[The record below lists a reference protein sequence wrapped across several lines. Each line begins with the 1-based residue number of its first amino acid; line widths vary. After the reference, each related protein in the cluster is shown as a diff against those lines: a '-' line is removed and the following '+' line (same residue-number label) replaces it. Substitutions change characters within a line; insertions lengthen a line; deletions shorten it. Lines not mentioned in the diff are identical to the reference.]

1 MSTLLLN
8 PPQPLERTV
17 SSMPSF
23 LEELLAEQQDL
34 TAVERFSQFHE
45 GASQPLQARYYSALL
60 PASPPG
66 PGEQYAFEVELDS
79 CSGCKACVT
88 ACHSLNGLD
97 EDETWRE
104 VGLLHGGSALLP
116 VLQHVTTAC
125 HHCLDPACMNVC
137 PTRAYEKDPV
147 TGIVKHLDDQCFGC
161 QYCILAC
168 PYEVPKYNAKR
179 GIVRK
184 CDMCSQRL
192 AVGEAPACVQA
203 CPHEAIRITTVKKSD
218 VAADCEVDSFL
229 PGAPDP
235 QYTQPTTNYKSSR
248 PLPRNTLPAD
258 YHSVQAEHAH
268 WPLIIMLVL
277 TQLSV
282 GAFLVGQVLHTNLLG
297 STALAQVLPV
307 HALSALGFGLLSL
320 AAATLH
326 LGRPLLAY
334 RAVLGLRHSWL
345 SREIVAFGV
354 FATLAAVYAAVL
366 WFGASR
372 VTSDE
377 SRVPEIR
384 QPQAVSVSSPPP
396 VFGETNTAGE
406 RARVRGLNG
415 ENAFPLEHASSAD
428 PQPSTFDP
436 QPITNRPPHPNP
448 LPSKAGGEGT
458 RNWLVSLL
466 GAAVVAAGLTGVF
479 CSMMIYVY
487 TRRPFWGGSRTF
499 VKFSLTTVWLGL
511 SAVLTVSL
519 VAAGLSDSL
528 GVGEL
533 MADYGR
539 WLCHGVIYVA
549 AAKML
554 YEASLFRHLA
564 SKQATPL
571 NRSARLMVGDLV
583 VWSRWRFAAG
593 VIGGLLLPLVMLNQP
608 ATAPGATLAA
618 LGFASFGLSVL
629 GETLERTLFFTA
641 AVAPRMPGALKT

>member
-8 PPQPLERTV
+8 PPLPRERTV
-17 SSMPSF
+17 SPMPSF

-34 TAVERFSQFHE
+34 TAVERFSQFHT

-66 PGEQYAFEVELDS
+66 PGEQYAFEVDLDS

-97 EDETWRE
+97 EDEAWRE
-104 VGLLHGGSALLP
+104 VGLLHGGSASLP

-125 HHCLDPACMNVC
+125 HHCLDPACLNVC
-137 PTRAYEKDPV
+137 PTRAYEKDAI

-203 CPHEAIRITTVKKSD
+203 CPHEAIRITTVRKSD

-258 YHSVQAEHAH
+258 YYAVQAEHAH

-282 GAFLVGQVLHTNLLG
+282 GAFLVGQVLHANLLG

-334 RAVLGLRHSWL
+334 RAILGLRHSWL
-345 SREIVAFGV
+345 SREIVAFGI
-354 FATLAAVYAAVL
+354 FAKLAAVYATVL
-366 WFGASR
+366 WFF
-372 VTSDE
+372 
-377 SRVPEIR
+377 
-384 QPQAVSVSSPPP
+384 PQLEATAWPLVLGGSV
-396 VFGETNTAGE
+396 VTAGL
-406 RARVRGLNG
+406 A
-415 ENAFPLEHASSAD
+415 
-428 PQPSTFDP
+428 
-436 QPITNRPPHPNP
+436 
-448 LPSKAGGEGT
+448 
-458 RNWLVSLL
+458 
-466 GAAVVAAGLTGVF
+466 GVF
-479 CSMMIYVY
+479 CSIMIYVY
-487 TRRPFWGGSRTF
+487 TRRPFWSGSLTF

-519 VAAGLSDSL
+519 VAAGLIDSL
-528 GVGEL
+528 GVREL

-539 WLCHGVIYVA
+539 WLCHGIIYVA
-549 AAKML
+549 AAKLL
-554 YEASLFRHLA
+554 YEAAFFRHLA
-564 SKQATPL
+564 SKQSTPL
-571 NRSARLMVGDLV
+571 NRSARLMVGELA
-583 VWSRWRFAAG
+583 VWSRCRFAAG
-593 VIGGLLLPLVMLNQP
+593 IVGGMLLPLVMLNQS
-608 ATAPGATLAA
+608 ATVPGATIAGIGL
-618 LGFASFGLSVL
+618 ASFVLSLL

>member
-34 TAVERFSQFHE
+34 TAVERFSQFHT

-66 PGEQYAFEVELDS
+66 PGEQYAFEVNLDS

-104 VGLLHGGSALLP
+104 VGLLHGGSASLP

-203 CPHEAIRITTVKKSD
+203 CPHEAIRITTVNKND
-218 VAADCEVDSFL
+218 VAANCEVDSFL

-258 YHSVQAEHAH
+258 YHSVQSEHAH
-268 WPLIIMLVL
+268 WPLIVMLVL

-282 GAFLVGQVLHTNLLG
+282 GAFLIGELLHANLLG
-297 STALAQVLPV
+297 STALAHVLPV
-307 HALSALGFGLLSL
+307 HVLSALGFGLLSL

-334 RAVLGLRHSWL
+334 RAVLGLRYSWL

-354 FATLAAVYAAVL
+354 FAKLAAVYAAML
-366 WFGASR
+366 WFGAGSGELGSI
-372 VTSDE
+372 TL
-377 SRVPEIR
+377 VP
-384 QPQAVSVSSPPP
+384 SPPSS
-396 VFGETNTAGE
+396 GE
-406 RARVRGLNG
+406 RARVRGLN
-415 ENAFPLEHASSAD
+415 EEHAPPIANDARREGFNISSGPFA
-428 PQPSTFDP
+428 SS
-436 QPITNRPPHPNP
+436 PPHPSP
-448 LPSKAGGEGT
+448 LPLKAGGEGT
-458 RNWLVSLL
+458 GKDTTGRDWLVSLL

-479 CSMMIYVY
+479 CSMMIYVC
-487 TRRPFWGGSRTF
+487 TQRPFWSGSRTF

-519 VAAGLSDSL
+519 VAAGFRESLS
-528 GVGEL
+528 VHEL

-539 WLCHGVIYVA
+539 WLCQGIVYVA
-549 AAKML
+549 AAKLL
-554 YEASLFRHLA
+554 YEMSLFRHLA

-571 NRSARLMVGDLV
+571 NRSARLMVGELG
-583 VWSRWRFAAG
+583 VWSRGRFAVG
-593 VIGGLLLPLVMLNQP
+593 VIGGLLLPLVMLNQS
-608 ATAPGATLAA
+608 ATVPGATIAA
-618 LGFASFGLSVL
+618 LGLASFALSLL

>member
-1 MSTLLLN
+1 MTALLTSSQSL
-8 PPQPLERTV
+8 QRTV
-17 SSMPSF
+17 SPMPSF

-34 TAVERFSQFHE
+34 TAVERFSQFHR

-66 PGEQYAFEVELDS
+66 PGEQYAFEVNLDS

-97 EDETWRE
+97 ENETWRE

-125 HHCLDPACMNVC
+125 HHCLDPACMNAC

-203 CPHEAIRITTVKKSD
+203 CPHEAIRIAVVKKSD
-218 VAADCEVDSFL
+218 VAADCEVNSFL

-235 QYTQPTTNYKSSR
+235 RYTQPTTNYKSSR
-248 PLPRNTLPAD
+248 SLPRNTLPAD
-258 YHSVQAEHAH
+258 YHAVHAEHAH

-282 GAFLVGQVLHTNLLG
+282 GAFLVGEVLHANVLG
-297 STALAQVLPV
+297 STTLAHVLPV

-334 RAVLGLRHSWL
+334 RAVLGLRYSWL
-345 SREIVAFGV
+345 SREIVAFGL
-354 FATLAAVYAAVL
+354 FAKLAAIYAAML
-366 WFGASR
+366 WFGG
-372 VTSDE
+372 E
-377 SRVPEIR
+377 PLI
-384 QPQAVSVSSPPP
+384 PSPP
-396 VFGETNTAGE
+396 TAGE
-406 RARVRGLNG
+406 KASVRGTTG
-415 ENAFPLEHASSAD
+415 EQMPPNTNEVVREAFDTSEP
-428 PQPSTFDP
+428 
-436 QPITNRPPHPNP
+436 PITISPPHPDP
-448 LPSKAGGEGT
+448 LPPKAGGEGT
-458 RNWLVSLL
+458 RGLFIYLL
-466 GAAVVAAGLTGVF
+466 GAAVVAAGLFGVF

-487 TRRPFWGGSRTF
+487 TRRPFWSGSQTF
-499 VKFSLTTVWLGL
+499 VKFSLTTLWLGL

-519 VAAGLSDSL
+519 LSAGFSDMLSVRD
-528 GVGEL
+528 L

-539 WLCHGVIYVA
+539 WLCHGIISVA
-549 AAKML
+549 AAKL
-554 YEASLFRHLA
+554 LFEASLFGHLV

-571 NRSARLMVGDLV
+571 NRSARLMVGELA
-583 VWSRWRFAAG
+583 VWSRCRFAAG
-593 VIGGLLLPLVMLNQP
+593 AIGGLALPFLMLNQS
-608 ATAPGATLAA
+608 ATTPGAAIAA
-618 LGFASFGLSVL
+618 IGLASFGLSII

>member
-1 MSTLLLN
+1 MSSLLDK
-8 PPQPLERTV
+8 PPLASPSQPMRTV
-17 SSMPSF
+17 SPMPSF
-23 LEELLAEQQDL
+23 LEELLADQQDL
-34 TAVERFSQFHE
+34 TAVERFSQFHA
-45 GASQPLQARYYSALL
+45 GAAQPLQARYYSTLL

-66 PGEQYAFEVELDS
+66 PGEQYAFEVDLDS

-97 EDETWRE
+97 ENETWRD
-104 VGLLHGGSALLP
+104 VGLLHGGSAMLP

-203 CPHEAIRITTVKKSD
+203 CPHEAIQIAVVKQSD
-218 VAADCEVDSFL
+218 VAADCEVNSFL

-258 YHSVQAEHAH
+258 YHAVQAEHAH

-282 GAFLVGQVLHTNLLG
+282 GAFLVGELLHANLLG
-297 STALAQVLPV
+297 STSLAHVLPI
-307 HALSALGFGLLSL
+307 HALSALAFGVLSL

-345 SREIVAFGV
+345 SREIVAFGI
-354 FATLAAVYAAVL
+354 FAKLAAIYATVL
-366 WFGASR
+366 WFGGSR

-377 SRVPEIR
+377 SRVPVIR
-384 QPQAVSVSSPPP
+384 QPQAVSVPSPPS
-396 VFGETNTAGE
+396 GTAALSGRE
-406 RARVRGLNG
+406 RARQ
-415 ENAFPLEHASSAD
+415 EKTEEPLTLALS
-428 PQPSTFDP
+428 PQS
-436 QPITNRPPHPNP
+436 R
-448 LPSKAGGEGT
+448 GEGT
-458 RNWLVSLL
+458 RDATAWWLPLL
-466 GAAVVAAGLTGVF
+466 GGSVVAAGLAGVF
-479 CSMMIYVY
+479 CSMMIYVF
-487 TRRPFWGGSRTF
+487 TQRPFWSGSRTF

-511 SAVLTVSL
+511 STVLTVSL

-528 GVGEL
+528 GVREL
-533 MADYGR
+533 MSDYGR
-539 WLCHGVIYVA
+539 WLCQGIVCVA
-549 AAKML
+549 SAKLL
-554 YEASLFRHLA
+554 YEASLFGHLA

-571 NRSARLMVGDLV
+571 NRSARLMMGELV
-583 VWSRWRFAAG
+583 VWTQCRFAAG
-593 VIGGLLLPLVMLNQP
+593 VIGGIILPLMMLNQP
-608 ATAPGATLAA
+608 ADVPGATLAA
-618 LGFASFGLSVL
+618 LGLASFGLSL
-629 GETLERTLFFTA
+629 IGETLERTLFFTA

>member
-1 MSTLLLN
+1 
-8 PPQPLERTV
+8 
-17 SSMPSF
+17 MPSF
-23 LEELLAEQQDL
+23 LEELLADQQDL
-34 TAVERFSQFHE
+34 TAVERFSQFHSST
-45 GASQPLQARYYSALL
+45 AQPLQARYYSTLL

-66 PGEQYAFEVELDS
+66 PGEQYAFEVDLDS

-97 EDETWRE
+97 ENETWRD
-104 VGLLHGGSALLP
+104 VGLLHGGTALLP

-203 CPHEAIRITTVKKSD
+203 CPQEAIRIAVVKQSD

-229 PGAPDP
+229 PGAPHP
-235 QYTQPTTNYKSSR
+235 QFTQPTTNYKSSR

-258 YHSVQAEHAH
+258 YHAVQSEHAH

-282 GAFLVGQVLHTNLLG
+282 GAFLVGQVLHANLLG
-297 STALAQVLPV
+297 SSSLAHVLPI
-307 HALSALGFGLLSL
+307 HALSALGFGVLSL

-354 FATLAAVYAAVL
+354 FAMLAAVYAAVL
-366 WFGASR
+366 WFF
-372 VTSDE
+372 
-377 SRVPEIR
+377 PELE
-384 QPQAVSVSSPPP
+384 AT
-396 VFGETNTAGE
+396 EW
-406 RARVRGLNG
+406 
-415 ENAFPLEHASSAD
+415 PL
-428 PQPSTFDP
+428 
-436 QPITNRPPHPNP
+436 I
-448 LPSKAGGEGT
+448 LGGG
-458 RNWLVSLL
+458 
-466 GAAVVAAGLTGVF
+466 VVAAGLVGVF

-487 TRRPFWGGSRTF
+487 TQRPFWSGSRTF
-499 VKFSLTTVWLGL
+499 VTFSLTTVWLGL
-511 SAVLTVSL
+511 STVLAVSL
-519 VAAGLSDSL
+519 VAAGFSETLD
-528 GVGEL
+528 VRAL

-539 WLCHGVIYVA
+539 WLCHGIVYVA
-549 AAKML
+549 VAKLL

-571 NRSARLMVGDLV
+571 NRSARLMVGELG
-583 VWSRWRFAAG
+583 VWSRGRFVAG
-593 VIGGLLLPLVMLNQP
+593 VIGGIILPLMMLYQP
-608 ATAPGATLAA
+608 ADVPGATLAA
-618 LGFASFGLSVL
+618 FGLASFGLSL
-629 GETLERTLFFTA
+629 IGETLERTLFFTA

>member
-1 MSTLLLN
+1 MVGSGSQEVIQTIVLFSLFCLATHYPPSTTHPMSALLLN
-8 PPQPLERTV
+8 QSLPRERTV
-17 SSMPSF
+17 SPMPSF

-34 TAVERFSQFHE
+34 TAVERFSQFHT
-45 GASQPLQARYYSALL
+45 GASQPLQARYYSTLL

-66 PGEQYAFEVELDS
+66 PGEQYAFEVDLDS

-97 EDETWRE
+97 EDESWRE
-104 VGLLHGGSALLP
+104 VGLLHGGSASLP

-137 PTRAYEKDPV
+137 PTRAYEKDSV

-203 CPHEAIRITTVKKSD
+203 CPHEAISITTVKKSD

-235 QYTQPTTNYKSSR
+235 QYTQPTTNYKSLR

-258 YHSVQAEHAH
+258 YHSVQAGHAH

-282 GAFLVGQVLHTNLLG
+282 GAFLVGQVLHANRLG

-320 AAATLH
+320 SAATLH

-334 RAVLGLRHSWL
+334 RALLGLRHSWL

-354 FATLAAVYAAVL
+354 FATLAAVYATVL
-366 WFGASR
+366 WFF
-372 VTSDE
+372 
-377 SRVPEIR
+377 
-384 QPQAVSVSSPPP
+384 PQL
-396 VFGETNTAGE
+396 ETT
-406 RARVRGLNG
+406 VW
-415 ENAFPLEHASSAD
+415 PLA
-428 PQPSTFDP
+428 
-436 QPITNRPPHPNP
+436 
-448 LPSKAGGEGT
+448 LGGG
-458 RNWLVSLL
+458 
-466 GAAVVAAGLTGVF
+466 VVAAGLTGVF

-487 TRRPFWGGSRTF
+487 TRRPFWSGSQTF

-519 VAAGLSDSL
+519 MAAGLSDSL
-528 GVGEL
+528 SLREL

-539 WLCHGVIYVA
+539 WLCHAIVYVA
-549 AAKML
+549 AAKLL
-554 YEASLFRHLA
+554 YEVSFFRHLA
-564 SKQATPL
+564 SKQVTPL
-571 NRSARLMVGDLV
+571 NRSARLMVGELA
-583 VWSRWRFAAG
+583 VWSRCRFAVGA
-593 VIGGLLLPLVMLNQP
+593 IGGLLLPLVMLNQS
-608 ATAPGATLAA
+608 ATVPGPTIAGIGL
-618 LGFASFGLSVL
+618 ASFALSLL

>member
-1 MSTLLLN
+1 MTALLTS
-8 PPQPLERTV
+8 PPPPLERTV
-17 SSMPSF
+17 SLMPSF

-34 TAVERFSQFHE
+34 TAVERFSQFHT

-66 PGEQYAFEVELDS
+66 PEEQYAFEVDLDS

-104 VGLLHGGSALLP
+104 VGLLHGGSAALP

-125 HHCLDPACMNVC
+125 HHCLDPACLNAC
-137 PTRAYEKDPV
+137 PTNAYEKDPV

-184 CDMCSQRL
+184 CDMCSDRL

-203 CPHEAIRITTVKKSD
+203 CPNEAIRIRTVKKSD
-218 VAADCEVDSFL
+218 VTADCEADSFL

-235 QYTQPTTNYKSSR
+235 QFTQPTTNYKSSR

-258 YHSVQAEHAH
+258 YYAVQAGHAH

-282 GAFLVGQVLHTNLLG
+282 GAFLVGELLHANLLG
-297 STALAQVLPV
+297 STSLAHVLPI
-307 HALSALGFGLLSL
+307 HALSALGFGVLSL

-345 SREIVAFGV
+345 SREIVAFAL
-354 FATLAAVYAAVL
+354 FAKLAAIYAAML
-366 WFGASR
+366 WFY
-372 VTSDE
+372 
-377 SRVPEIR
+377 
-384 QPQAVSVSSPPP
+384 PQLA
-396 VFGETNTAGE
+396 TTAW
-406 RARVRGLNG
+406 
-415 ENAFPLEHASSAD
+415 PLV
-428 PQPSTFDP
+428 
-436 QPITNRPPHPNP
+436 
-448 LPSKAGGEGT
+448 LGG
-458 RNWLVSLL
+458 S
-466 GAAVVAAGLTGVF
+466 VVAAGLAGVF
-479 CSMMIYVY
+479 CSIMIYVY
-487 TRRPFWGGSRTF
+487 TRRPFWSGSQTF

-519 VAAGLSDSL
+519 VAAGLSSAIEIH
-528 GVGEL
+528 EL

-539 WLCHGVIYVA
+539 WLCHGIIDVA
-549 AAKML
+549 AAKLL
-554 YEASLFRHLA
+554 YEVSFFRHLA
-564 SKQATPL
+564 SKQSTPL
-571 NRSARLMVGDLV
+571 NRSARLMVGELA
-583 VWSRWRFAAG
+583 VWSRGRFAAG
-593 VIGGLLLPLVMLNQP
+593 AIGGLVLPLLMLNQS
-608 ATAPGATLAA
+608 ATTPGATIAAMGLAA
-618 LGFASFGLSVL
+618 CGLSL
-629 GETLERTLFFTA
+629 IGETLERTLFFTA
-641 AVAPRMPGALKT
+641 SVTPHMPGALKT

>member
-1 MSTLLLN
+1 MSTILES
-8 PPQPLERTV
+8 QPLPKRML
-17 SSMPSF
+17 SPLPSF

-34 TAVERFSQFHE
+34 TAVERFSQFHS
-45 GASQPLQARYYSALL
+45 GTSQPLQARYYSTLL

-66 PGEQYAFEVELDS
+66 PGEQYAFEVDLDS

-97 EDETWRE
+97 ETETWRE
-104 VGLLHGGSALLP
+104 VGLLHGGSASLP
-116 VLQHVTTAC
+116 VIQHVTTAC
-125 HHCLDPACMNVC
+125 HHCLDPACMNGC
-137 PTRAYEKDPV
+137 PTRAYEKDEV

-235 QYTQPTTNYKSSR
+235 RYTQPTTNYKSSR

-282 GAFLVGQVLHTNLLG
+282 GAFLVGQVLHTNLFG

-354 FATLAAVYAAVL
+354 FAKLAAVYAVVL
-366 WFGASR
+366 WFYPQL
-372 VTSDE
+372 DE
-377 SRVPEIR
+377 TPWPLVLGG
-384 QPQAVSVSSPPP
+384 SV
-396 VFGETNTAGE
+396 VTAGL
-406 RARVRGLNG
+406 A
-415 ENAFPLEHASSAD
+415 
-428 PQPSTFDP
+428 
-436 QPITNRPPHPNP
+436 
-448 LPSKAGGEGT
+448 
-458 RNWLVSLL
+458 
-466 GAAVVAAGLTGVF
+466 GVF
-479 CSMMIYVY
+479 CSIMIYVY
-487 TRRPFWGGSRTF
+487 TQRPFWSGSQTF

-519 VAAGLSDSL
+519 IAAGLSDSL
-528 GVGEL
+528 GVREL
-533 MADYGR
+533 MSDYGR
-539 WLCHGVIYVA
+539 WLCHGIIYAA
-549 AAKML
+549 AAKLL
-554 YEASLFRHLA
+554 YEAALFRHLA

-571 NRSARLMVGDLV
+571 NRSARLMVGELA
-583 VWSRWRFAAG
+583 VWSRCRFAAG
-593 VIGGLLLPLVMLNQP
+593 IIGGLLLPLVMLNQS
-608 ATAPGATLAA
+608 ATVSGTTIAGIGL
-618 LGFASFGLSVL
+618 ASFVFSLL

>member
-1 MSTLLLN
+1 MSALLTSS
-8 PPQPLERTV
+8 PPPSPSLQRTV
-17 SSMPSF
+17 SPLPSF

-34 TAVERFSQFHE
+34 TAVERFSQFHT
-45 GASQPLQARYYSALL
+45 GTSQPLQARYYSALL

-66 PGEQYAFEVELDS
+66 PGEQYAFEVDLDS

-104 VGLLHGGSALLP
+104 VGLLHGGSASLP

-137 PTRAYEKDPV
+137 PTRAYEKDAV

-203 CPHEAIRITTVKKSD
+203 CPHEAIRIAVVSKSD

-235 QYTQPTTNYKSSR
+235 QYTQPTTNYKSSH

-307 HALSALGFGLLSL
+307 HALSALGFGILSL

-334 RAVLGLRHSWL
+334 RAVLGLRYSWL
-345 SREIVAFGV
+345 SREIVAFGI
-354 FATLAAVYAAVL
+354 FAKLAAVYAAVL
-366 WFGASR
+366 WFF
-372 VTSDE
+372 
-377 SRVPEIR
+377 
-384 QPQAVSVSSPPP
+384 PQLEATVWPLVLGGSV
-396 VFGETNTAGE
+396 VTAGL
-406 RARVRGLNG
+406 A
-415 ENAFPLEHASSAD
+415 
-428 PQPSTFDP
+428 
-436 QPITNRPPHPNP
+436 
-448 LPSKAGGEGT
+448 
-458 RNWLVSLL
+458 
-466 GAAVVAAGLTGVF
+466 GVF
-479 CSMMIYVY
+479 CSIMIYVY
-487 TRRPFWGGSRTF
+487 TRRPFWSGSQTF

-519 VAAGLSDSL
+519 MAAGFRESL
-528 GVGEL
+528 TVGEL

-539 WLCHGVIYVA
+539 WLCHGIVYVA
-549 AAKML
+549 AAKLL
-554 YEASLFRHLA
+554 YEAALFRHLV
-564 SKQATPL
+564 SKQSTPL
-571 NRSARLMVGDLV
+571 NRSARLMIGELA
-583 VWSRWRFAAG
+583 VWSRCRFAAG
-593 VIGGLLLPLVMLNQP
+593 VIGGLALPLAMLNQS
-608 ATAPGATLAA
+608 ATSPGAAIAA
-618 LGFASFGLSVL
+618 MGLASFGLSL
-629 GETLERTLFFTA
+629 IGETLERTLFFTA
-641 AVAPRMPGALKT
+641 AVAPRMPGGLKT

>member
-1 MSTLLLN
+1 MTTVLPAT
-8 PPQPLERTV
+8 PPRERPTSV
-17 SSMPSF
+17 SPMPSF

-34 TAVERFSQFHE
+34 TAVERFSQFHKE
-45 GASQPLQARYYSALL
+45 ATCPTQARYYSALL

-97 EDETWRE
+97 ENESWRD
-104 VGLLHGGSALLP
+104 VGLLHGGTALLP

-229 PGAPDP
+229 PGAPHP
-235 QYTQPTTNYKSSR
+235 QFTQPTTNYKSSR
-248 PLPRNTLPAD
+248 PLPRNTLPVD
-258 YHSVQAEHAH
+258 YHSVQSEHAH

-282 GAFLVGQVLHTNLLG
+282 GAFLVGQVLHANLLG
-297 STALAQVLPV
+297 SAALAQVLPV

-354 FATLAAVYAAVL
+354 FANLAAVYAVVL
-366 WFGASR
+366 WFF
-372 VTSDE
+372 
-377 SRVPEIR
+377 
-384 QPQAVSVSSPPP
+384 PQLD
-396 VFGETNTAGE
+396 TTA
-406 RARVRGLNG
+406 R
-415 ENAFPLEHASSAD
+415 PLV
-428 PQPSTFDP
+428 
-436 QPITNRPPHPNP
+436 
-448 LPSKAGGEGT
+448 LGGG
-458 RNWLVSLL
+458 
-466 GAAVVAAGLTGVF
+466 VVAAGLTGVF

-487 TRRPFWGGSRTF
+487 TQRPFWSGSRTF

-511 SAVLTVSL
+511 STVLAVSL
-519 VAAGLSDSL
+519 VAAGFSDAL
-528 GVGEL
+528 AVREL

-539 WLCHGVIYVA
+539 WLCHAIVYVA
-549 AAKML
+549 AAKLL

-571 NRSARLMVGDLV
+571 NRSARLMVGELV

-593 VIGGLLLPLVMLNQP
+593 VVGGLLLPLAMLNQS
-608 ATAPGATLAA
+608 ATAPGTTIAA
-618 LGFASFGLSVL
+618 LGLASFALSLL